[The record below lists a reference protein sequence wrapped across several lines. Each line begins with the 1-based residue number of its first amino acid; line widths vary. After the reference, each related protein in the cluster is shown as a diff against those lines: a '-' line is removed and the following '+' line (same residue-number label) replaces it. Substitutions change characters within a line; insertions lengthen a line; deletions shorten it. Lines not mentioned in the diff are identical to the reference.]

1 MEYRGRNIVD
11 EITNEER
18 IFKFELE
25 GDNSYGEIDLDKE
38 EFRDFVDKLVKLRD
52 EIDSLQERSYHDTR
66 VVLDVREGYT
76 PEERN
81 EYESYCGIEVWLKE
95 YYYETKEERER
106 RIEREKKAI
115 DDEIALEQETASKRH
130 DKYIEE
136 AKELLEKEGYE
147 VKKIHP

>member
-25 GDNSYGEIDLDKE
+25 GDNSYGEINLDKG
-38 EFRDFVDKLVKLRD
+38 EFGDFVDKLIKLR
-52 EIDSLQERSYHDTR
+52 EELDSLQNRSYHDTR

-81 EYESYCGIEVWLKE
+81 EIESYCGIEVWFKE
-95 YYYETKEERER
+95 YYYETKEEKER

-115 DDEIALEQETASKRH
+115 DEEIEREHEMTSKLH
-130 DKYIEE
+130 DKYINE
-136 AKELLEKEGYE
+136 AKELLEREGYE
-147 VKKIHP
+147 VRKV